1 LTLSAALFAILFAV
15 QPPSARAVKVVSWN
29 LHGLPFIGAGPRMAV
44 TGAKIREIHPDF
56 VFLQEVWLNRY
67 ASTLKAELHAAG
79 YVEAEYRSI
88 APIRTGGLLVFVD
101 PRRGWRIVSTRFVE
115 YDLSGPAWRVWEGDG
130 LSGKGMLI
138 IEVENAAKVRRVLID
153 THLQSQYGAR
163 DYAAVRGAQLDQ
175 LLREATSHKAWLIAG
190 DFNMRDNDDL
200 YSKFA
205 ANALRDA
212 TTAFRKSCACA
223 TYIGEGSAADWID
236 YVLLADDSRSDVSL
250 IRNRSSDNP
259 YSDHEGLIVGIDPQP
274 RW

>member
-1 LTLSAALFAILFAV
+1 MLLAV
-15 QPPSARAVKVVSWN
+15 QPPPAGAVKIVSWN
-29 LHGLPFIGAGPRMAV
+29 VHGLPFIGAGPRMAV
-44 TGAKIREIHPDF
+44 AGSKIREIHPDF

-67 ASTLKAELHAAG
+67 ASALKAELRAAG
-79 YVEAEYRSI
+79 YVEAEYHSI

-101 PRRGWRIVSTRFVE
+101 AQRGWRILSTRFVE
-115 YDLSGPAWRVWEGDG
+115 YDLSGPVWRVWEGDG

-175 LLREATSHKAWLIAG
+175 LVREAASHKAWLIAG
-190 DFNMRDNDDL
+190 DFNMRDSDPL

-205 ANALRDA
+205 ANAWHDA
-212 TTAFRKSCACA
+212 TIAYRKACACA

-236 YVLLADDSRSDVSL
+236 YVLLADDSKSHVSL
-250 IRNRSSDNP
+250 IRNHSSDDP

-274 RW
+274 RL